1 MIVLMIMITVLFVT
15 YVLALLTAE
24 KAKSKLDS
32 MMYDYW
38 AKVNDVLDDYLNGGN
53 KE

>member
-1 MIVLMIMITVLFVT
+1 MVVLMIMITVLFVT
-15 YVLALLTAE
+15 YFLALLTAE

-38 AKVNDVLDDYLNGGN
+38 AKIDEVLDDYLSGGG

>member
-15 YVLALLTAE
+15 YFLGLLMAE

-32 MMYDYW
+32 IM
-38 AKVNDVLDDYLNGGN
+38 DDYLSGGDQN
-53 KE
+53 EID